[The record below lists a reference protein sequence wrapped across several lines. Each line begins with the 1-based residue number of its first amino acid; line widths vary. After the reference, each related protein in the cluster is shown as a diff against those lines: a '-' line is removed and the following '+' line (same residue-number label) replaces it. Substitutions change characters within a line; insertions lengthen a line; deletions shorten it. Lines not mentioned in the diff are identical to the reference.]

1 MIVHEG
7 GGRGRRKERK
17 SESERR
23 KERRGEEG
31 EEDRTEVKRSKG
43 DRRAGSEG
51 RGGGSRR
58 LPRKA
63 RHERPARRLVPR
75 CPGAAGTS
83 RRRAPWAS
91 SLVAEGDG
99 GEGQDGRLGLDLD
112 GGGQALAR
120 GVQLAQAGHHLAQD
134 LP

>member
-1 MIVHEG
+1 MQKEHKEEEG
-7 GGRGRRKERK
+7 REEEEEEDDRRRGSEAKATGR
-17 SESERR
+17 
-23 KERRGEEG
+23 ERRGAAEG
-31 EEDRTEVKRSKG
+31 LD
-43 DRRAGSEG
+43 AC
-51 RGGGSRR
+51 RGGRTTSSRR
-58 LPRKA
+58 GAWSRGA
-63 RHERPARRLVPR
+63 RTQQEL
-75 CPGAAGTS
+75 AGS

-99 GEGQDGRLGLDLD
+99 GEGQDRRLGLDLD